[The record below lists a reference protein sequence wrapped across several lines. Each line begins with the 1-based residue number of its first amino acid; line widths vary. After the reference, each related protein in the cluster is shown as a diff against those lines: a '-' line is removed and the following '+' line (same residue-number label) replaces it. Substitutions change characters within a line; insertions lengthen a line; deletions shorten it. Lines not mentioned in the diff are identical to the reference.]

1 MLIVFMP
8 MMTSQ
13 ILKSVDFIKTLKSKH
28 LERKIILF
36 FQIKRF
42 INCTS
47 RAVNFLHTH
56 THTQKKKRFVAEVT
70 LEERKNVRR
79 IKNYEL
85 KYNPYLYFLI

>member
-28 LERKIILF
+28 LERKIIFF

-47 RAVNFLHTH
+47 RAANFLHKH
-56 THTQKKKRFVAEVT
+56 THKKKRFVAEVT

-85 KYNPYLYFLI
+85 KYNPYLCFLI